1 MVVEMKS
8 RAANAFAALFNLR
21 PFVSRRRAI
30 RVTELSRTAAGQK
43 AVTSLTWNILLGAIV
58 AAGTVPSVSW

>member
-8 RAANAFAALFNLR
+8 RAANGFAALCNLR
-21 PFVSRRRAI
+21 SFVSRRRAI
-30 RVTELSRTAAGQK
+30 HVTELSRTAEGQK
-43 AVTSLTWNILLGAIV
+43 VVTSLNWNILLGAMV